1 MSELC
6 DDLGVLSLY
15 SIDSLYFVNELY
27 ETDGVGMAC

>member
-1 MSELC
+1 MSKLC
-6 DDLGVLSLY
+6 DDLVVSLY